1 MLLREKGGDPILNS
15 SSNNNPKSN
24 QNKTNNKKGSRDL
37 VKCYSPQQRHVKDFW
52 ALKEMI
58 WIRLFE
64 LKKKKKPSKQQSVW
78 SVTFQMFASWK
89 SEYARGLKP
98 VKNAAFIWVS
108 NAYVW
113 YRRGHQPVILLELL
127 EAGFSRKKLRHCR
140 DNDFKWDREPLS
152 FPSLSFLLSSHEEN
166 SLFHQAC
173 PPSWRDITCRP
184 KATKSSTCGPKPLK
198 SAKQTFLQA
207 A

>member
-1 MLLREKGGDPILNS
+1 MTCKRLLS
-15 SSNNNPKSN
+15 PK
-24 QNKTNNKKGSRDL
+24 KI
-37 VKCYSPQQRHVKDFW
+37 
-52 ALKEMI
+52 I

-64 LKKKKKPSKQQSVW
+64 KKKTLKQQSVQVT
-78 SVTFQMFASWK
+78 VTFQMFASWK
-89 SEYARGLKP
+89 SESARGLKP

-127 EAGFSRKKLRHCR
+127 EAGFSRKKLGHCR

-152 FPSLSFLLSSHEEN
+152 FRSLSFLLSSHEEN
-166 SLFHQAC
+166 SLFHQAR
-173 PPSWRDITCRP
+173 PPFWRDITCRP
-184 KATKSSTCGPKPLK
+184 KATKASTHGPKPLK
-198 SAKQTFLQA
+198 SAQQTFLQA